1 MLQHVPVSTGDGLH
15 GSQVSKAR
23 PHGTPGQAGAP
34 FDDYPRMTEEGS
46 KKKKPVRKGRAPEF
60 LAQLSAA

>member
-15 GSQVSKAR
+15 GSQASR
-23 PHGTPGQAGAP
+23 HAGAGWGP
-34 FDDYPRMTEEGS
+34 FDDYPHMTEEGS